1 VSTRSPSE
9 GQTNCYP
16 VQSPVLVVHSTNN
29 PAVFKVVAFTF
40 DVHNTP
46 VVVPMTAVEKRIRSS
61 KKVHSTASTWLKFFE
76 GLLLLDVKKA
86 VGNITV
92 KVSEVKSVFGPL
104 CNTAYI
110 VLRVTGTPEVRATA
124 EPVMVTSSHD
134 QASQYVSTVVVSS
147 LRSRA
152 TATSY
157 TTVQAPVQF
166 FLTPDQVSSYMNA
179 IIRSG

>member
-1 VSTRSPSE
+1 
-9 GQTNCYP
+9 
-16 VQSPVLVVHSTNN
+16 VLVVYSTNI

-40 DVHNTP
+40 DIRNTP
-46 VVVPMTAVEKRIRSS
+46 VVVPMTAVEKRSRSS
-61 KKVHSTASTWLKFFE
+61 KKVDGTASTWLKFFE
-76 GLLLLDVKKA
+76 SLLSLEVEKV
-86 VGNITV
+86 VGKITV
-92 KVSEVKSVFGPL
+92 KVGEVKSVFGPL
-104 CNTAYI
+104 CSTAYI
-110 VLRVTGTPEVRATA
+110 VLRVKGTPGIRATA
-124 EPVMVTSSHD
+124 EPVMVTSSYD

-157 TTVQAPVQF
+157 TIVQAPVQF

>member
-1 VSTRSPSE
+1 MSIQRQPE

-16 VQSPVLVVHSTNN
+16 VRSPVLVVYSTNI
-29 PAVFKVVAFTF
+29 PTVFQVVAFTF

-46 VVVPMTAVEKRIRSS
+46 VTVPMRAVEKRIRSS
-61 KKVHSTASTWLKFFE
+61 KKVDNTASTWLKFFE

-92 KVSEVKSVFGPL
+92 EVSEVKSVFGPL
-104 CNTAYI
+104 CSTAYI
-110 VLRVTGTPEVRATA
+110 VLRVSGTPGVRATA
-124 EPVMVTSSHD
+124 QPVMVTSSYD

-147 LRSRA
+147 IRSRA

-157 TTVQAPVQF
+157 TIAQAPVQF
-166 FLTPDQVSSYMNA
+166 FFTPDQVSSYMNA
-179 IIRSG
+179 II